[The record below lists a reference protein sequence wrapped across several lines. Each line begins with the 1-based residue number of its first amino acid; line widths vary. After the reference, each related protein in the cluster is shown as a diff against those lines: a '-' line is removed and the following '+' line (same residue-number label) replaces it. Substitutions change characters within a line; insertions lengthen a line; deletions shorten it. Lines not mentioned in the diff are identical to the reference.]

1 MFAPPSSCSRRA
13 VVARWAHAGA
23 GTLGFLAPFLA
34 GHARVVSPAR
44 SRPGLCLSCVHTLVA
59 VEKRIVPLLKF
70 PITYLSPPQRVPRS
84 SRTPLPALGFLSSH
98 LEQRAPS
105 QARSS
110 VEALFPREGS
120 SREGIPA
127 GSQHRPPAPAP
138 ADPAWKPSSRA
149 FVVLTR
155 DHSRPGSRRLPRH
168 PGISAWAFSRP
179 ARTSAPVDPVTDS
192 PLVALYTSR
201 CRRFLETREGVARL
215 RSVHV

>member
-110 VEALFPREGS
+110 VEALFPREREQSGGNSCRLSAPAACAGARGPRLEALLPSLRGS
-120 SREGIPA
+120 HPGPLVPWIPA
-127 GSQHRPPAPAP
+127 PPTAPWDLGLGILA
-138 ADPAWKPSSRA
+138 ASTHICA
-149 FVVLTR
+149 
-155 DHSRPGSRRLPRH
+155 RRSH
-168 PGISAWAFSRP
+168 
-179 ARTSAPVDPVTDS
+179 
-192 PLVALYTSR
+192 
-201 CRRFLETREGVARL
+201 
-215 RSVHV
+215 H

>member
-1 MFAPPSSCSRRA
+1 MFAAPSSCSRRA

-110 VEALFPREGS
+110 AEGFASCFPEKGS

-127 GSQHRPPAPAP
+127 GSQHRPPAPRPRTPPGSPPPEPSWFSPGTTRAL
-138 ADPAWKPSSRA
+138 DPGASHGT
-149 FVVLTR
+149 LG
-155 DHSRPGSRRLPRH
+155 SRPGHSRGQHAHL
-168 PGISAWAFSRP
+168 RP
-179 ARTSAPVDPVTDS
+179 SIPSLTARSWPSTPPAAVG
-192 PLVALYTSR
+192 
-201 CRRFLETREGVARL
+201 F
-215 RSVHV
+215 